1 MSFKLWIQVLRV
13 YIYNL
18 QDKKKHACAS
28 DVILVVMVER
38 KELPLGANDRF
49 CASGTS
55 GRASVGARAIPRK
68 VPLAMTTSFV
78 PWNFREGVSG
88 RDCTCTH

>member
-55 GRASVGARAIPRK
+55 GRVSVGLS
-68 VPLAMTTSFV
+68 V
-78 PWNFREGVSG
+78 
-88 RDCTCTH
+88 